1 MATNEIR
8 IPATLE
14 SARTYRTKDGL
25 WKMELVYTYEAKD
38 GTHRFTIP
46 ACELPVSQSLIA
58 IDVKNLRYYDEF
70 STNDFHFDAY
80 VVQRD
85 DARLHKGYAV
95 NVIWQDQLIKPRV
108 EEMTIEK
115 NYIPE
120 IKNVIFN
127 DPATIV
133 FWEDGTKT
141 IVKCQDGDEF
151 DPEKGLAMAIAKK
164 AYGNK
169 GGYCNKLKKWL
180 PKEEQVDTNNILDS
194 IFVPKEFT
202 FTADIDKLSKSF
214 MKGIRDGIDSI
225 FKGTRCTSN
234 DNSVSS
240 KKCMTFREEAA
251 KLRPERID
259 SIFKGGVCG
268 CPRDIDTC
276 PYLIGVGHCPSENDC
291 RACWDREIPDELLDN
306 D

>member
-1 MATNEIR
+1 MNFDCTLIMKNGTKIPVTIDYIETAVDTFPKFEGHVTGTAKVSYRSLDDIR
-8 IPATLE
+8 NDAEVPINIYRNILN
-14 SARTYRTKDGL
+14 STYGI
-25 WKMELVYTYEAKD
+25 
-38 GTHRFTIP
+38 G
-46 ACELPVSQSLIA
+46 SL
-58 IDVKNLRYYDEF
+58 R
-70 STNDFHFDAY
+70 
-80 VVQRD
+80 
-85 DARLHKGYAV
+85 
-95 NVIWQDQLIKPRV
+95 
-108 EEMTIEK
+108 
-115 NYIPE
+115 IPE

-141 IVKCQDGDEF
+141 VVKCQDGDKF
-151 DPEKGLAMAIAKK
+151 DPEKGLSMAIAKK

-169 GGYCNKLKKWL
+169 GNYCNKLKKWL
-180 PKEEQVDTNNILDS
+180 PKEEQVDTNRS

-251 KLRPERID
+251 KLHPYKI
-259 SIFKGGVCG
+259 SPNYVGGVLG
-268 CPRDIDTC
+268 CPRDIEAC
-276 PYLIGVGHCPSENDC
+276 PNLLSASENKC
-291 RACWDREIPDELLDN
+291 RACWDREIPDELMGN